1 MKKILFFQSQLHL
14 AALASLKT
22 EIVELTGK
30 VQQLTEER
38 DQLQASLAHA
48 TQERK
53 DLIHDYEDRLTSQ
66 AHQSEQHITEL
77 QSVIAELNKK
87 LSQSAVDKFDE
98 SEEHEIESQTSE
110 RGKTQELSLVTKES
124 SMSCHIQYS
133 HARTVLTI
141 WMIDH
146 GSVNIIKS

>member
-1 MKKILFFQSQLHL
+1 M

-38 DQLQASLAHA
+38 DQLQLSLDHT

-53 DLIHDYEDRLTSQ
+53 DLIHDYEDRLSSQ
-66 AHQSEQHITEL
+66 AQQSEQHITEL

-87 LSQSAVDKFDE
+87 LSQASVDKFDE
-98 SEEHEIESQTSE
+98 SEEIEIESQTSE
-110 RGKTQELSLVTKES
+110 
-124 SMSCHIQYS
+124 
-133 HARTVLTI
+133 
-141 WMIDH
+141 H
-146 GSVNIIKS
+146 G

>member
-1 MKKILFFQSQLHL
+1 MTEVHGEFNVANFLFHLQLHL

-38 DQLQASLAHA
+38 DQLQASLAHSA
-48 TQERK
+48 QERK
-53 DLIHDYEDRLTSQ
+53 ELIHDYEDRLTSQ
-66 AHQSEQHITEL
+66 AQHSEQHITEL

-87 LSQSAVDKFDE
+87 LSQSTVDKFDE

-110 RGKTQELSLVTKES
+110 HGKV
-124 SMSCHIQYS
+124 
-133 HARTVLTI
+133 V
-141 WMIDH
+141 
-146 GSVNIIKS
+146 

>member
-1 MKKILFFQSQLHL
+1 MKRNVFFRSQLHL

-38 DQLQASLAHA
+38 DHLQASIEHA

-66 AHQSEQHITEL
+66 AQQSEQHITEL

-87 LSQSAVDKFDE
+87 LSLSTVDKFDE

-110 RGKTQELSLVTKES
+110 HGKSQELSLSITGT
-124 SMSCHIQYS
+124 C
-133 HARTVLTI
+133 
-141 WMIDH
+141 
-146 GSVNIIKS
+146 

>member
-1 MKKILFFQSQLHL
+1 MLMYPQKSYTNKVGKGPKYLSNNSYWAVIYLENSINCHLQLHL

-38 DQLQASLAHA
+38 DQLQASLEHA
-48 TQERK
+48 AQERK

-66 AHQSEQHITEL
+66 AQHSEQHITEL

-87 LSQSAVDKFDE
+87 LSQASVDKFDE

-110 RGKTQELSLVTKES
+110 
-124 SMSCHIQYS
+124 
-133 HARTVLTI
+133 
-141 WMIDH
+141 H
-146 GSVNIIKS
+146 GN

>member
-1 MKKILFFQSQLHL
+1 MPSISSNHILNKKLMKRNVFFRSQLHL

-38 DQLQASLAHA
+38 DHLQASIEHA

-66 AHQSEQHITEL
+66 AQQSEQHITEL

-87 LSQSAVDKFDE
+87 LSLSTVDKFDE

-110 RGKTQELSLVTKES
+110 HGKSQELSLSITGT
-124 SMSCHIQYS
+124 C
-133 HARTVLTI
+133 
-141 WMIDH
+141 
-146 GSVNIIKS
+146 

>member
-1 MKKILFFQSQLHL
+1 MKRNVFFRSQLHL

-38 DQLQASLAHA
+38 DHLQASIEHA

-66 AHQSEQHITEL
+66 AQQSEQHITEL

-87 LSQSAVDKFDE
+87 LSLSTVDKFDE

-110 RGKTQELSLVTKES
+110 HGKPQELSLLITGT
-124 SMSCHIQYS
+124 C
-133 HARTVLTI
+133 
-141 WMIDH
+141 
-146 GSVNIIKS
+146 